1 MELSGSTAQ
10 KRQTRTLPISL
21 LFLLRKQ
28 AQFSDWNIF
37 WTRRYIK
44 KQSTPFD
51 RASPKAQSMD
61 FSKAFLSVVLSYAMR
76 SLEFW
81 APKIVFFCSYLR
93 NLWQCH
99 QALIWLAGCGAG
111 VWGYEGLLC
120 WGYDRNS
127 GGSVIRSWTELKWIR
142 WNFNVARAFPNFS
155 FLQHSVA
162 AKDILDCA
170 LTRTVPWNDWTSFLG
185 THGVFVDRHRWK
197 WCTWN
202 CIWIGSCSNFYLRWC
217 HVCFI
222 W

>member
-1 MELSGSTAQ
+1 MELSGSTG
-10 KRQTRTLPISL
+10 RQGHSQSEIPSL

-99 QALIWLAGCGAG
+99 QALIWLAGGCGAG
-111 VWGYEGLLC
+111 VWGLRLL
-120 WGYDRNS
+120 Y
-127 GGSVIRSWTELKWIR
+127 T
-142 WNFNVARAFPNFS
+142 FFS
-155 FLQHSVA
+155 TMA
-162 AKDILDCA
+162 PG
-170 LTRTVPWNDWTSFLG
+170 TPVPF
-185 THGVFVDRHRWK
+185 
-197 WCTWN
+197 
-202 CIWIGSCSNFYLRWC
+202 IGQRCPSAYLRHLYC
-217 HVCFI
+217 LSAP
-222 W
+222 